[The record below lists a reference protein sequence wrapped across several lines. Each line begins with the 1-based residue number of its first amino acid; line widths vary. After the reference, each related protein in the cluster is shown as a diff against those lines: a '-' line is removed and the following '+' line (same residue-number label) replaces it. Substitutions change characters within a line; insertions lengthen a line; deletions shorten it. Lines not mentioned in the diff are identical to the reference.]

1 MKFSA
6 ARTVPILVTVFATI
20 CIVALGAKSPVPV
33 VAAKSETANTASTE
47 LNFSFEQ
54 IAELALEEYNYRSV
68 AVYESEKLKFLVSI
82 PFTSKRFI
90 FVYDG
95 QVQAGVR
102 DMSEIKINKNDRQEK
117 FVLETPGVEILS
129 STIDTSSIDVYD
141 QSYNPLRQ
149 HGIED
154 VAGVLSDETSK
165 ATNEAIQGGIL
176 ERAQGQLEE
185 QLVIHVKSVIE
196 NSELEDY
203 AIEIE
208 RV

>member
-1 MKFSA
+1 MKFSP
-6 ARTVPILVTVFATI
+6 ARTIPILVTLFATI
-20 CIVALGAKSPVPV
+20 CIVALGAKNPAPV
-33 VAAKSETANTASTE
+33 VAAKSETTYSAPKE

-68 AVYESEKLKFLVSI
+68 AVYESEKVKFLVSI

-102 DMSEIKINKNDRQEK
+102 DMSEIKINRNDRQEK

-154 VAGVLSDETSK
+154 VAGVLSEETFK
-165 ATNEAIQGGIL
+165 ARSEAIQGGIL

>member
-33 VAAKSETANTASTE
+33 VAAKSETSNTASTE

-68 AVYESEKLKFLVSI
+68 AVYESEKLKFLRVFRLQASYSSCI
-82 PFTSKRFI
+82 YLP
-90 FVYDG
+90 
-95 QVQAGVR
+95 VQAGVR

-203 AIEIE
+203 AIEIV